1 MVRTVRGPKLLEAG
15 PGRRE
20 STTHGVRRRRRHE
33 EPDLGVLV
41 LLSGHLPAA
50 LAMPYMITSA

>member
-1 MVRTVRGPKLLEAG
+1 MVRTVRGPKFLEAG

-33 EPDLGVLV
+33 EPDLV